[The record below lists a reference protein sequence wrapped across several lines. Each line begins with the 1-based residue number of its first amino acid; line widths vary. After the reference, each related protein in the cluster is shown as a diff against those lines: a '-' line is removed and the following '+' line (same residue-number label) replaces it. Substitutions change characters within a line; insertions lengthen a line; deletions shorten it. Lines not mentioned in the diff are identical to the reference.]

1 MAISKSTVETW
12 DEDRLRWIKMHR
24 KNDKI
29 NHTEKKEEENTLWRA
44 RIEVTLMEGALSH
57 RLGSEIRNSMHLR
70 TEKRNWRE
78 SKARE
83 QSLAQMHVPT
93 SHTSFTY
100 RFPYLCMYIHENHVH
115 ESTYSSSYVNIVL

>member
-44 RIEVTLMEGALSH
+44 RIEVTL
-57 RLGSEIRNSMHLR
+57 I
-70 TEKRNWRE
+70 E
-78 SKARE
+78 SPYWSVRARSAGE
-83 QSLAQMHVPT
+83 LFFTVKFCSLAGAKPA
-93 SHTSFTY
+93 SE
-100 RFPYLCMYIHENHVH
+100 L
-115 ESTYSSSYVNIVL
+115 